1 MGSAA
6 GYELLIRRGES
17 GPSVTLDSGGHL
29 ANLGGLHRTLALMA
43 IRVAAFGV
51 LCCLMAPPAAAQVP
65 PGCASVKDNT
75 ARLDCQAKRR
85 RSYGEDLERRLAAGG
100 LDVRTFIE
108 ETGDPGS
115 AAYPRLIV
123 WTFLTREKVDALNT
137 TEAGI
142 LDDARAVGYK
152 MLVYIDKS
160 QQNPNWYFD
169 LKRPG
174 MTPMDVEPP
183 PPPPWMRRTQD

>member
-1 MGSAA
+1 MLTIIRWAA
-6 GYELLIRRGES
+6 
-17 GPSVTLDSGGHL
+17 
-29 ANLGGLHRTLALMA
+29 LGM
-43 IRVAAFGV
+43 
-51 LCCLMAPPAAAQVP
+51 LCCLMGPPATAQTP
-65 PGCASVKDNT
+65 DCAGIKDNT

-123 WTFLTREKVDALNT
+123 WTALTRDKVDALNT
-137 TEAGI
+137 GEAGI
-142 LDDARAVGYK
+142 LEDARAVGYK
-152 MLVYIDKS
+152 MLVYVDKGEKH
-160 QQNPNWYFD
+160 PNLYFD

-174 MTPMDVEPP
+174 ATPMDVAPP
-183 PPPPWMRRTQD
+183 PQPPWMRRKQE